1 MTETLTRPGED
12 LDALADRMRPVADAL
27 TRRVHNHSPKAVE
40 ALLGPLTL
48 VEVRALAVVLAALR
62 RPSRLLPEDGIV
74 DDIAVERAI
83 AGEQIPLT
91 HRERTAVAAYITA
104 HGGGPGEIA
113 KRLGVSGTT
122 AKSLYEHARRP
133 HATSAHAWPAS
144 TRTETR
150 KAPR

>member
-1 MTETLTRPGED
+1 MRGQGRGGGVTETLTRPGED
-12 LDALADRMRPVADAL
+12 LDALAHRMRPIPDAL
-27 TRRVHNHSPKAVE
+27 TRHVHNHSPAAVE

-48 VEVRALAVVLAALR
+48 TEVRALAVVLAALR

-83 AGEQIPLT
+83 AGEKIPLT
-91 HRERTAVAAYITA
+91 HRERAAVAAHITA
-104 HGGGPGEIA
+104 HGGGPGEIG

-133 HATSAHAWPAS
+133 Q
-144 TRTETR
+144 RR
-150 KAPR
+150 RR